1 MYLNSNNHNLHQSTF
16 IEKIEIL
23 RETKNDLGKTFL
35 AESQGNLN
43 DKNRLPKKDIANK
56 KCILCKQLLNVDP

>member
-1 MYLNSNNHNLHQSTF
+1 MYLNSNNHNLHQSQF

-23 RETKNDLGKTFL
+23 KEKPKNETKNDLEKKFL

-43 DKNRLPKKDIANK
+43 GKNRLTKKNISN
-56 KCILCKQLLNVDP
+56 